1 MKRKTKMEKTKK
13 LISRS
18 FSEGLTQLWRNK
30 FLSVMTI
37 GLGALILILLNLV
50 FSVQYFAEKSLQD
63 IESRADF
70 SIALRENFDG
80 FELEALQNDLSKFDV
95 ETKVLEAHQFNDFPL
110 PPRLYLKF
118 RDISQVSD
126 ILETIKNPRYVD
138 IIAAW
143 DTDGERDFVN
153 VISKL
158 LSLRKNVE
166 RAAQI
171 LIILFIIGGVL
182 LVINTFRLVIFSR
195 KNEIFIARLVGA
207 DPEFIMG
214 PFVFEGA
221 FLGFLA
227 SILSI
232 VIFVFLL
239 REVTIFP
246 GAAIFLHLWN
256 NIFMWEVLAAIIV
269 GMFGAWLAVRKYL
282 FGKLQ

>member
-1 MKRKTKMEKTKK
+1 MKFFQK
-13 LISRS
+13 LFSRS
-18 FSEGLTQLWRNK
+18 LSEGLTQLWRNK
-30 FLSVMTI
+30 FLSMMTI

-70 SIALRENFDG
+70 SIALRDNFDG

-95 ETKVLEAHQFNDFPL
+95 ETKVLAAHQFNDFPL

-126 ILETIKNPRYVD
+126 ILETIKNPRYTE

-143 DTDGERDFVN
+143 DIDGERDFVN

-166 RAAQI
+166 KAAQI
-171 LIILFIIGGVL
+171 LIVLFIIGGIL

-214 PFVFEGA
+214 PFIFEGA

-256 NIFMWEVLAAIIV
+256 NIFMWEVLASIIV
-269 GMFGAWLAVRKYL
+269 GMLGAWLAVRKYL

>member
-1 MKRKTKMEKTKK
+1 MEKTKK
-13 LISRS
+13 LILRS
-18 FSEGLTQLWRNK
+18 LSEGIIQLWRNK
-30 FLSVMTI
+30 FLSFMTI

-50 FSVQYFAEKSLQD
+50 FSVQYFAEKSLED

-80 FELEALQNDLSKFDV
+80 FELESLQNELKKYSV
-95 ETKVLEAHQFNDFPL
+95 ETKVLAAHQFNDFPL
-110 PPRLYLKF
+110 PDRLYLKF

-126 ILETIKNPRYVD
+126 ILETIKNPRYTE

-158 LSLRKNVE
+158 LSLRENVE
-166 RAAQI
+166 KAAQI
-171 LIILFIIGGVL
+171 LIILFIIGGVI

-232 VIFVFLL
+232 FIFIFLL

-246 GAAIFLHLWN
+246 GAAIFIHLWN
-256 NIFMWEVLAAIIV
+256 DIFMWEVLAAITV
-269 GMFGAWLAVRKYL
+269 GISGAWLAVRKYL
-282 FGKLQ
+282 FGKLS